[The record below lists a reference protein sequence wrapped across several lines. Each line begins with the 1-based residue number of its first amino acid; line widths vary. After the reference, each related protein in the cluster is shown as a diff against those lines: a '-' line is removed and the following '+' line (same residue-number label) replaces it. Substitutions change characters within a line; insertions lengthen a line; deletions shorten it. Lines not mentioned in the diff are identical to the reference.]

1 MKRIVL
7 ALMIIALV
15 VAVGCAKQ
23 AAEPAAKQQDS
34 VVEMATDTVA
44 LEDLEQDLDPENV
57 EGLDDIGSLF
67 EDY

>member
-1 MKRIVL
+1 MKKIVL

-15 VAVGCAKQ
+15 VAVGCAKPV
-23 AAEPAAKQQDS
+23 AEPVA
-34 VVEMATDTVA
+34 EGPDTVA
-44 LEDLEQDLDPENV
+44 EVEAGNAAIEEMEQDLDPDNV

>member
-1 MKRIVL
+1 MKKILL

-23 AAEPAAKQQDS
+23 AAEPAEQQDS
-34 VVEMATDTVA
+34 VVEMATETVA
-44 LEDLEQDLDPENV
+44 LEDLEQDLNPDNV

>member
-1 MKRIVL
+1 MKKIVL

-23 AAEPAAKQQDS
+23 APEPTAEPADS
-34 VVEMATDTVA
+34 VAEVEAGTATLD
-44 LEDLEQDLDPENV
+44 EMEQDLNPDNV

>member
-1 MKRIVL
+1 MKKIVL

-15 VAVGCAKQ
+15 VAVGCAKPV
-23 AAEPAAKQQDS
+23 AEPAARTDS
-34 VVEMATDTVA
+34 IAEAEAETAVIDEM
-44 LEDLEQDLDPENV
+44 EQDLNPDNV